1 MGDRLGIENR
11 NQGGATGPAGPPG
24 PAGTAYREYT
34 AVGAYVAGKVGQ
46 LSGSGITVAS
56 SCVGVDGLF
65 GNTGAGGTTAQ
76 IYPSGSS
83 CPVAGLPVGDLYLDV
98 ATGLAALYGSLTPGN
113 QAVRVGYSDGNKV
126 LVQIGEEFTV

>member
-1 MGDRLGIENR
+1 MGDLFSLENR
-11 NQGGATGPAGPPG
+11 GQGGGSGPPG
-24 PAGTAYREYT
+24 PPGPSGNPYREYT
-34 AVGAYVAGKVGQ
+34 AVGAYAAGKVGQ

-98 ATGLAALYGSLTPGN
+98 ATGLAVLVGSLTPGN
-113 QAVRVGYSDGNKV
+113 KTVRVGYSDGNKV